1 MKNVF
6 THPSFD
12 NHEQIIF
19 VSDKESGLRGII
31 GLHSIVLGPA
41 AGGCRMYPYQSV
53 EEALTDVLRLSRGM
67 TIKIR

>member
-1 MKNVF
+1 MKDDF
-6 THPSFD
+6 LHPSFD

-31 GLHSIVLGPA
+31 GLHNTAMGPA

-53 EEALTDVLRLSRGM
+53 EEALNDVLRLS
-67 TIKIR
+67 